1 MALRRLSADTE
12 MIHLEGARLV
22 VELLWSGYIRWL
34 MMRDTARLFDHIYD
48 LDWYRDLLESWLT
61 DLHCG
66 VEQRLLEVGCGTGRL
81 SLAAAGQ
88 RLRVTAVDGSQA
100 MVEAAQRRIGPG
112 SDIDLRQADV
122 NALPFS
128 DRQFDAVI
136 AASLINIVDDP
147 NAALDEMSR
156 VLRPGG
162 KLAFLVPNEQMNR
175 GNVSDFIRRHGLRG
189 FSAQAVRTWGR
200 IPPKLSRQRC
210 LELAEQTGLQ
220 QIQLRPCLDA
230 MVFAVSGLKASA

>member
-1 MALRRLSADTE
+1 MPSRLTDDTE
-12 MIHLEGARLV
+12 MIHLEGVRLV
-22 VELLWSGYIRWL
+22 ADLLWYGYIRWL
-34 MMRDTARLFDHIYD
+34 LMRDTARLFDSIYD
-48 LDWYRDLLESWLT
+48 LDWYRELLESWLT

-81 SLAAAGQ
+81 SLAAAAQ

-100 MVEAAQRRIGPG
+100 MLEAAHRRIGPG
-112 SDIDLRQADV
+112 SDIDLSLADV
-122 NALPFS
+122 TALPFP
-128 DRQFDAVI
+128 DRQFDTVI
-136 AASLINIVDDP
+136 AASLINIVEDP
-147 NAALDEMSR
+147 QAALGEMSR

-175 GNVSDFIRRHGLRG
+175 GNVSDFIRRHGLCG
-189 FSAQAVRTWGR
+189 FSAQALRTWGR

-220 QIQLRPCLDA
+220 QIQLSPRLDA